1 MITILEENPG
11 ENFIDVSDDFLR
23 QGTGKIVLNGTN
35 NKVHIQRPHHV
46 RNFSAAL
53 SGDASLSI
61 GFACTILGMNVAI
74 LAPGSVT
81 IGGKCSS
88 NVNCHIN
95 VNEAASIHIGSDC
108 LFGPDVTIACSDA
121 HKVIDIATGKRIN
134 EPEDIRIGDKI
145 WLAARVS
152 VWKGSNIGSGSVVGF
167 GSFVNDQ
174 FPESVLIAGA
184 PARIIRE
191 GVRWEQ

>member
-1 MITILEENPG
+1 MITIFEEHPG
-11 ENFIDVSDDFLR
+11 SNEIDVSEVFLNEGNGR
-23 QGTGKIVLNGTN
+23 IVLKGVN

-46 RNFSAAL
+46 RDFSAVL
-53 SGDASLSI
+53 CGSASLSI
-61 GFACTILGMNVAI
+61 GFACTILGMHISI
-74 LAPGSVT
+74 LAPGTVS

-95 VNEAASIHIGSDC
+95 INETANIYVGNEC

-121 HKVIDIATGKRIN
+121 HKVIDVATGRRIN
-134 EPEDIRIGDKI
+134 EPEDIHIGDNI

-167 GSFVNDQ
+167 GSFLNSEY
-174 FPESVLIAGA
+174 PEAALIAGS
-184 PARIIRE
+184 PARVIRE
-191 GVRWEQ
+191 GVRWEH